1 MVVQLCPKFF
11 KGRRGNA
18 HSDPAGDVLSVPVLA
33 HEIFGLFYC
42 FFSFL
47 NCHSFIEDD
56 SITPSLR
63 QKFLDCLFNTYQE
76 LEWSFMKKIY
86 ELHKAF
92 AFRTLWE
99 GNNLLESYR
108 RLARDSAMSIGRLN
122 GVVYLT
128 KVLRRL
134 QELKDK
140 ANKCFTY
147 NRYTTGIHKWNFNI
161 KNDKMVS

>member
-1 MVVQLCPKFF
+1 M
-11 KGRRGNA
+11 
-18 HSDPAGDVLSVPVLA
+18 PVLA

-63 QKFLDCLFNTYQE
+63 QKFLYCLFNTYQE

-92 AFRTLWE
+92 VFRTLWE

-140 ANKCFTY
+140 ANRCFTY
-147 NRYTTGIHKWNFNI
+147 NRYTTGIHKWSFNI

>member
-1 MVVQLCPKFF
+1 MVVQMSPTSF

-18 HSDPAGDVLSVPVLA
+18 HSDPAGDVTSVLVLV

-108 RLARDSAMSIGRLN
+108 RLARDSAMAIGRLMALFTLQKCFEDFKNLKIKRTSASLITDTPLVSTN
-122 GVVYLT
+122 GVSILKMT
-128 KVLRRL
+128 K
-134 QELKDK
+134 
-140 ANKCFTY
+140 
-147 NRYTTGIHKWNFNI
+147 W
-161 KNDKMVS
+161 

>member
-1 MVVQLCPKFF
+1 
-11 KGRRGNA
+11 
-18 HSDPAGDVLSVPVLA
+18 
-33 HEIFGLFYC
+33 
-42 FFSFL
+42 
-47 NCHSFIEDD
+47 
-56 SITPSLR
+56 
-63 QKFLDCLFNTYQE
+63 
-76 LEWSFMKKIY
+76 MKKIY
-86 ELHKAF
+86 ELYKAF

-108 RLARDSAMSIGRLN
+108 RLARDSAMAIGRLN

-140 ANKCFTY
+140 TNKCFTY
-147 NRYTTGIHKWNFNI
+147 NRYTTGIHKWSFNI

>member
-1 MVVQLCPKFF
+1 
-11 KGRRGNA
+11 
-18 HSDPAGDVLSVPVLA
+18 
-33 HEIFGLFYC
+33 
-42 FFSFL
+42 
-47 NCHSFIEDD
+47 
-56 SITPSLR
+56 
-63 QKFLDCLFNTYQE
+63 
-76 LEWSFMKKIY
+76 MKKIY

-108 RLARDSAMSIGRLN
+108 RLAQDSAMAIGRLN

-134 QELKDK
+134 QEL
-140 ANKCFTY
+140 